1 MTPLA
6 SLHTLLRSPGA
17 PDLRAVARLFTDML
31 RADGTVAF
39 VVDDEAASLFVG
51 AAHPAGGVDER
62 ALRIPLGYGVTG
74 LVAVRGRAVTMVDDR
89 PRNEVHRRLLGLE
102 PGATVVRLCVPMRG
116 VGATVVGVINVH
128 RHRGAA
134 FTKDDLD
141 TAQIFADLVGMRL
154 YAQTLLE
161 AAEDHQ
167 SQQDQLVAQAISA
180 QEAERRRIAGDL
192 HDGVT
197 QALAS
202 AAFHLSAADVG
213 LAGGSERDR
222 AIADAKAQIQSAR
235 RLAGLAYDETRAAI
249 SGLHSLLLDDLGLLA
264 ALESLGQN
272 VPQLDV
278 ELRGDS
284 ADCIGDVPDHCAAVL
299 YRIAQEALNNV
310 VKHAETRR
318 AVVSLRRVGGALVL
332 SVTDDGVGF
341 DVHEVRSREPAS
353 AGATHYGIAS
363 IAERCALI
371 GATLRIDSAK
381 GRGTAVMVEVPLQS
395 A

>member
-6 SLHTLLRSPGA
+6 SLHTLLRSRGSL
-17 PDLRAVARLFTDML
+17 DLRAVARLFTDML
-31 RADGTVAF
+31 RADGTVVF
-39 VVDDEAASLFVG
+39 VVDDEAAHLEVG
-51 AAHPAGGVDER
+51 AADPAGGVDER
-62 ALRIPLGYGVTG
+62 ALHIPIGYGVTG
-74 LVAVRGRAVTMVDDR
+74 LVAMGGRAVTMVDDR
-89 PRNEVHRRLLGLE
+89 PRNVVHRRLLGLE
-102 PGATVVRLCVPMRG
+102 PGDTVARLCVPARG
-116 VGATVVGVINVH
+116 VDTKVVGVVGVH
-128 RHRGAA
+128 RHRSES

-141 TAQIFADLVGMRL
+141 TAQVFADLVGVRM
-154 YAQTLLE
+154 YAQNLE
-161 AAEDHQ
+161 GAAEVHQ
-167 SQQDQLVAQAISA
+167 SQKDQLVAQAISA

-202 AAFHLSAADVG
+202 VAFHLSAADVG
-213 LAGGSERDR
+213 LAGVSERDTSV
-222 AIADAKAQIQSAR
+222 ADAKAQIQSAR

-249 SGLHSLLLDDLGLLA
+249 SGLHSLLLEDLGLLA
-264 ALESLGQN
+264 ALESLTQN

-284 ADCIGDVPDHCAAVL
+284 AEWIGEVPDHCAAVL

-310 VKHAETRR
+310 VKHADTRR
-318 AVVSLRRVGGALVL
+318 AVVSLRRVGAALVL

-371 GATLRIDSAK
+371 GATLRIDSAR
-381 GRGTAVMVEVPLQS
+381 GRGTAVMVEVPLGS